1 MKEIMQVYIFGACF
15 SSCYCIFKK
24 SFLLIMT
31 KDLQNLNIKGNNLV
45 FKEFIRHIQLH
56 PLKL

>member
-1 MKEIMQVYIFGACF
+1 MQVYIFGACF
-15 SSCYCIFKK
+15 SSCYCIYKKK

-31 KDLQNLNIKGNNLV
+31 KDFQNLNIKRNNLV

>member
-1 MKEIMQVYIFGACF
+1 MQVYIFSACF

-24 SFLLIMT
+24 SLLIMT
-31 KDLQNLNIKGNNLV
+31 KDFQNLNIKRNNLV